1 MSSRFRKQLQL
12 FVVPISLQ
20 DFLMVLKLLKPQK
33 ATKMQERQAVV
44 VSQQLVRA
52 QDQRGRKLKMLKMKI
67 HQVRLKQEA
76 LERLSLECMTQ
87 LIVGTV
93 SFPWQLG
100 EVNCKIFCFVSIT
113 LRKKTP
119 LKKISLQGIIHL
131 VHTQNIPKN

>member
-52 QDQRGRKLKMLKMKI
+52 QDQCGRKLKMLKMKI
-67 HQVRLKQEA
+67 H
-76 LERLSLECMTQ
+76 
-87 LIVGTV
+87 
-93 SFPWQLG
+93 
-100 EVNCKIFCFVSIT
+100 
-113 LRKKTP
+113 
-119 LKKISLQGIIHL
+119 
-131 VHTQNIPKN
+131 